1 MQRINQM
8 QTFMLVMTIF
18 STGQNDDIALGFELS
33 YHDCAEIAARVE
45 AVLANDAA
53 DIWCEL
59 EGVNQ

>member
-1 MQRINQM
+1 M
-8 QTFMLVMTIF
+8 QTFMLIITIF
-18 STGQNDDIALGFELS
+18 TNGQRDDIALGFQLS
-33 YHDCAEIAARVE
+33 YHDCSEIAARVD

>member
-1 MQRINQM
+1 M
-8 QTFMLVMTIF
+8 QTFMLVMTIY
-18 STGQNDDIALGFELS
+18 SNGQRDDIALGFQLS